1 MLASTVSMT
10 FRVEVPIYDEPQRN
24 GKKMTAFKKQKMR
37 VLVRDNFCCQAP
49 GCRINRLSKLTVHHI
64 IPRSQGGLDNLDN
77 LITLCYD
84 HHEALHWPEEIT
96 EADTEPSVCCL
107 DLLA

>member
-1 MLASTVSMT
+1 MLVTTVPVT
-10 FRVEVPIYDEPQRN
+10 FRIEVPIYDEPQRN
-24 GKKMTAFKKQKMR
+24 GKKMAAFKKQKMR

-84 HHEALHWPEEIT
+84 HHALYHEAPALGEGDPEPTIIT
-96 EADTEPSVCCL
+96 V
-107 DLLA
+107 DLLP